1 MKCMSTRSWQSLSRH
16 NESGHFINCM
26 EWKGSFTEAFVD
38 MDGQSND
45 AFIRL
50 DQLEVVISCYRFK
63 SLIMMY
69 IAFILE
75 HFMWCFSPPSNFIH
89 CFMRWY
95 RWMAWRGLPTTN
107 SFTRHSVSWAHLP
120 NLLPSATACDPFK
133 KKKKKVKIKT
143 WNLKRSVW
151 IVYQDITQVSQRAG
165 SGFKQR
171 SSLSHLCSWED
182 LPLPSAALHRVF
194 LLKYLV
200 FAKTNNDQRNLIA
213 STTIFFW
220 I

>member
-1 MKCMSTRSWQSLSRH
+1 MTQHGWCGHGVVGEDKERPPHWHSSTSKEFLFGGISTNQLTVCINYDEDDTVTLNSCQFHEASF
-16 NESGHFINCM
+16 EMIGH
-26 EWKGSFTEAFVD
+26 
-38 MDGQSND
+38 SNAG

-69 IAFILE
+69 FAFILE

-89 CFMRWY
+89 RFMRWY

-133 KKKKKVKIKT
+133 KKE
-143 WNLKRSVW
+143 
-151 IVYQDITQVSQRAG
+151 
-165 SGFKQR
+165 
-171 SSLSHLCSWED
+171 SL
-182 LPLPSAALHRVF
+182 
-194 LLKYLV
+194 
-200 FAKTNNDQRNLIA
+200 N
-213 STTIFFW
+213 
-220 I
+220 